1 MVSVQ
6 HATIRQAEIL
16 FVLEQQSLQRAN
28 NTTNYKII
36 KNVCIHDKILSNS
49 VYKHESNFFR
59 HTNSLVSYIFLIK
72 LVHLP

>member
-6 HATIRQAEIL
+6 HATIKQAEIL

-36 KNVCIHDKILSNS
+36 KNTVCIHDKILRNS
-49 VYKHESNFFR
+49 VYKHEANFFC
-59 HTNSLVSYIFLIK
+59 HTNS
-72 LVHLP
+72 